1 MKRKFKY
8 LILTLSC
15 GAILTASSCKEWLEI
30 YPENAQPSG
39 TYWQTKE
46 EVESV
51 LMSGY
56 YYLRELVIPT
66 LIPYGELR
74 AGCIFNTRSYGDL
87 QRFMIKPTD
96 KKLCDWG
103 GFYKIINVANT
114 VIKNAPLAQERD
126 ATYDI
131 SVMRSHQ
138 SEAYFLR
145 ALAYFYLV
153 RNWREVPL
161 IIEPYEDDSY
171 TTKVPKSSEADII
184 AQIREDIRMGLASGA
199 KESFDTNWET
209 KGRGTKWALY
219 ALGADVCLWA
229 EDYEAAITYCDGILN
244 AQGAGAPVFLS
255 TPSHSSWFSMFN
267 PGNSNESIF
276 EIQWN
281 YEEDQTNTLPI
292 LFDDSN
298 ADREYV
304 ISESLTH
311 EFADEYIMTSSEFKE
326 EVRTLYGGFY
336 ASAPEG
342 ATTSYVWKYMGS
354 QTKSDK
360 RTPTYY
366 DPNFII
372 YRVAEVI
379 LMKAEALV
387 LRSNGEDTQDKI
399 DAMKLINQIRTR
411 SNLKIE
417 TNATPEDVEAL
428 DEEAML
434 EKILYERKME
444 LVGEGKMWYDFLRF
458 GRRDNNK
465 YKSVFLIDNCITYNQ
480 EAGEAWLRTVL
491 GNDNALFLPI
501 SKEELDANDQLVQN
515 PYYK

>member
-1 MKRKFKY
+1 MKRNFKY

-15 GAILTASSCKEWLEI
+15 GAMFAASSCKEWLEI
-30 YPENAQPSG
+30 YPENSQPSI

-56 YYLRELVIPT
+56 YYLRDLVIPT

-74 AGCIFNTRSYGDL
+74 AGCIYNIKNYSNL
-87 QRFMIKPTD
+87 QSFMVKPTD
-96 KKLCDWG
+96 KSLCDWG

-114 VIKNAPLAQERD
+114 VIKNAPSAQERD

-161 IIEPYEDDSY
+161 ITEPYEDDSFSM
-171 TTKVPKSSEADII
+171 KIPKSSEDTLI

-229 EDYEAAITYCDGILN
+229 EDYDAAITYCDGILN
-244 AQGAGAPVFLS
+244 AQRAGAPEFLS
-255 TPSHSSWFSMFN
+255 TPTHSSWFSIFN
-267 PGNSNESIF
+267 PGNSNESIY
-276 EIQWN
+276 EVQWN
-281 YEEDQTNTLPI
+281 YEEGQTNTLPI

-304 ISESLTH
+304 ISESLTQ
-311 EFADEYIMTSSEFKE
+311 EFKNEYRMTLSEFKE
-326 EVRTLYGGFY
+326 AVRTSYGGFY
-336 ASAPEG
+336 IKSEREFN
-342 ATTSYVWKYMGS
+342 SYVWKYMGS
-354 QTKSDK
+354 KTLSDR

-372 YRVAEVI
+372 YRVAEVM

-387 LRSNGEDTQDKI
+387 LRSGGENTDDKVA
-399 DAMKLINQIRTR
+399 AMQLINQIRTR
-411 SNLKIE
+411 SNLDIE
-417 TNATPEDVEAL
+417 TNATPEGVESL

-444 LVGEGKMWYDFLRF
+444 LVGEGKIWYDFLRF
-458 GRRDNNK
+458 GRRNDNK
-465 YKSVFLIDNCITYNQ
+465 YKSEFLIDNCITYNRQ
-480 EAGEAWLRTVL
+480 VGEAWLRTVL

-515 PYYK
+515 PYYN